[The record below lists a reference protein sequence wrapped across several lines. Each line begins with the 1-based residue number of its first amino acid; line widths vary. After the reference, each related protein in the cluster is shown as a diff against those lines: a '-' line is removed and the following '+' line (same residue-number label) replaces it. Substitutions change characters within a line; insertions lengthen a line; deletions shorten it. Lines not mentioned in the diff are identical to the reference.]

1 MRKVFIL
8 MGNPDKD
15 GTLSSGLADTYEHAA
30 QEAGHEV
37 RRRNIGDLQ
46 FDPILH
52 KGYRVI
58 QDLEPDLKAVQ
69 DDIRWADHLVIVYP
83 NWWGTMP
90 ALLKGFFDRAWL
102 PAFAFRFRKNGF
114 GWQRLLKGK
123 TARVVV
129 LSKTRPWMLRFL
141 YGDYTNEI
149 SRAIL
154 GFSGV
159 SVRLTT
165 IGDSENPSPA
175 YRARQERKVA
185 ALARKAK

>member
-1 MRKVFIL
+1 MKKVFIL

-15 GTLSSGLADTYEHAA
+15 GTLSGALADASERAA
-30 QEAGHEV
+30 REAGHEV
-37 RRRNIGDLQ
+37 RRKNIGDLQ

-58 QDLEPDLKAVQ
+58 QELEPDLRAVQ
-69 DDIRWADHLVIVYP
+69 DDIRWADHLIIVYP

-102 PAFAFRFRKNGF
+102 PAFAFRFRKNGL

-123 TARVVV
+123 TARVIV
-129 LSKTRPWMLRFL
+129 LSKTRPWMLRFMF
-141 YGDYTNEI
+141 GDYTNEI

-159 SVRLTT
+159 RVRLTA
-165 IGDSENPSPA
+165 IGDTENPSPE
-175 YRARQERKVA
+175 YRARQERKAA
-185 ALARKAK
+185 ALARRAK